1 MLFRSILNTESIS
14 TEYGWMMDANLELA
28 PCFKSEF
35 QTSNNKRLHT
45 PTVISYLLPILAANF
60 SSDRSF
66 GIALDIHSSRV
77 PPAARARARPDIHDF
92 GNYFRVKSRRAC
104 SQIVCS
110 TDKMHMKSTMERNQC
125 SRLAAAPFLRII
137 VIAAAIRSSFQMS
150 MNVDSAV
157 RFRKWLIGKS
167 IARMLQL

>member
-1 MLFRSILNTESIS
+1 
-14 TEYGWMMDANLELA
+14 MDANLELA

-66 GIALDIHSSRV
+66 GVAVDIDSSRYST
-77 PPAARARARPDIHDF
+77 AARARARRDIHDI
-92 GNYFRVKSRRAC
+92 GNYFRVKSRPAC
-104 SQIVCS
+104 PQIVCS
-110 TDKMHMKSTMERNQC
+110 TAKMYMKSTIERQQC
-125 SRLAAAPFLRII
+125 SRLAVAPFLRIFI
-137 VIAAAIRSSFQMS
+137 IAAVIKSSFQMS